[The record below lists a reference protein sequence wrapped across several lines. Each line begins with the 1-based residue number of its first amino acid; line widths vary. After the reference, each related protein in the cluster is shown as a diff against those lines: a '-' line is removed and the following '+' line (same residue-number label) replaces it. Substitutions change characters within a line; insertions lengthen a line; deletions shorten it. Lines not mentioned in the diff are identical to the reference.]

1 MRQVKPP
8 YVAKVRDITEEANRA
23 MRRSDGLSE
32 ILIAEE
38 QAEGLTETNSFPEP
52 AGWDEQF

>member
-1 MRQVKPP
+1 MKPP

-38 QAEGLTETNSFPEP
+38 RAEGLTETNSFPEP

>member
-1 MRQVKPP
+1 MKPP
-8 YVAKVRDITEEANRA
+8 YVPKVRDLSEEANRA
-23 MRRSDGLSE
+23 MRRSEDLSE

-38 QAEGLTETNSFPEP
+38 RAEGLTEANSFPEP